1 MRDSGWTREE
11 SEAILESLVGPVR
24 TTPFKYGW
32 VAVASLTEEDRRPG
46 RHLGLGTYV
55 IDREARVI
63 TAHVLD
69 GSSRPPG
76 RMETGV
82 IRARSE

>member
-46 RHLGLGTYV
+46 STWGW
-55 IDREARVI
+55 AR
-63 TAHVLD
+63 T
-69 GSSRPPG
+69 
-76 RMETGV
+76 
-82 IRARSE
+82 